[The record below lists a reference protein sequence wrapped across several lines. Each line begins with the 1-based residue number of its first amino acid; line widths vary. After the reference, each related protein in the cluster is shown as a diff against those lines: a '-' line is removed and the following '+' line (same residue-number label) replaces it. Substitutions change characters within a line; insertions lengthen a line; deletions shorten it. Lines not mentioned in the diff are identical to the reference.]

1 MSSVSPLVIYHGRL
15 DAHAV
20 ALQAEQ
26 VAAVEAAGNDALNA
40 ALERS
45 LDVQADAFAKPT
57 ADTPRAARERF
68 IRAKYEAK
76 QFASSP
82 SVIDR
87 QTMMQRQSAGRL
99 CSSESSSS
107 PASSV
112 QKRLSGDQRGMIE
125 FVGVLQVSLL
135 EARELAGVNISGKSD
150 PYVTLRLGEQ
160 AVSSQHV
167 TNSVNPTWGETL
179 LLSWDGASPLYVELF
194 DYNAISADRSIGAF
208 EVPLAQLQS
217 LLSAP
222 AAAIDEWF
230 DVKMSREWAS
240 NFGEHLVAGAEGV
253 TRGFYRGITGVWKD
267 PIKGAKEKGLEG
279 FAKGVGKGVAGVFYR
294 PIKGIGTMVKHTGL
308 SVGVGKPRDD
318 EEEELV
324 PAGRVH
330 LALTLQR
337 FT

>member
-1 MSSVSPLVIYHGRL
+1 VIYHERL

-26 VAAVEAAGNDALNA
+26 VATVEAAGNELLNA

-45 LDVQADAFAKPT
+45 LDAQADAFAKPT
-57 ADTPRAARERF
+57 ADSPRDERERF
-68 IRAKYEAK
+68 IRAKYESK
-76 QFASSP
+76 QFASAVSSLS

-87 QTMMQRQSAGRL
+87 QQMLQRQSAGRL
-99 CSSESSSS
+99 CSSESTPSS
-107 PASSV
+107 AGSV
-112 QKRLSGDQRGMIE
+112 QKQSSGDQRGMIE
-125 FVGVLQVSLL
+125 FVGVLQVALH

-160 AVSSQHV
+160 TVSSQHV
-167 TNSVNPTWGETL
+167 NNSVNPTWGETL

-194 DYNAISADRSIGAF
+194 DHNAISADRSIGAF

-217 LLSAP
+217 LLASP

-230 DVKMSREWAS
+230 DAKMSREWAS

-324 PAGRVH
+324 PAGKVH
-330 LALTLQR
+330 LTLTLQR